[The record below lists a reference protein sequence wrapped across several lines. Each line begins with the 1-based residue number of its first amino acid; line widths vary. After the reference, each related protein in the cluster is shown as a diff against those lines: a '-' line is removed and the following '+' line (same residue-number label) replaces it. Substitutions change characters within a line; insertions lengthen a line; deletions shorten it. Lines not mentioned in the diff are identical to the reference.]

1 MKKVYLDTNILL
13 DYFNAERAYHN
24 EARQLVYYL
33 LTNNIQIVFSEDMIS
48 TLAYILK
55 KTNINMMQFY
65 NYLSKITLDPKILI
79 CSFSGS
85 VIRSACQICQSCNDD
100 FEDYLQYFCA
110 EKEGCC
116 AIYTMDKKF
125 PNLKIPVKRYGE
137 IDI

>member
-13 DYFNAERAYHN
+13 DYFDIQRTYHN
-24 EARQLVYYL
+24 EAKQLIYFL
-33 LTNNIQIVFSEDMIS
+33 LTHNIQIVFSEDMIS
-48 TLAYILK
+48 TIAYILK
-55 KTNINMMQFY
+55 KADINMVQFY
-65 NYLSKITLDPKILI
+65 NHISKITLDPKVLI

-85 VIRSACQICQSCNDD
+85 VIRSACQMCQSDNDD
-100 FEDYLQYFCA
+100 FEDYLQYFSA

-125 PNLKIPVKRYGE
+125 PNLKIPIKRYGE

>member
-1 MKKVYLDTNILL
+1 MKKVYLDTNIFL
-13 DYFNAERAYHN
+13 DYFNAERTYHN
-24 EARQLVYYL
+24 EAKQLIYFL
-33 LTNNIQIVFSEDMIS
+33 ITNNIQIVFSEDMIS
-48 TLAYILK
+48 TVAYILK
-55 KTNINMMQFY
+55 KENLGKFTHFIKTISLEKDFNIASFGASVINM
-65 NYLSKITLDPKILI
+65 
-79 CSFSGS
+79 
-85 VIRSACQICQSCNDD
+85 ACDYYDKYRGD